1 MQKIEAIKE
10 IIEDLLKIRKNQ
22 YDQHIDLLI
31 EKSWAEDIMNDGRK
45 PLFKEILHEINGT
58 KEKDAE
64 EIWEDFVTEFD
75 APLVKLNNLLEFK
88 DRNDE
93 VLEIEKNM
101 ARLNSKKIL
110 TVKDLEERYSISQ
123 STQKQY
129 RSRLYNALPYHQKV
143 QNGKITYNVDE
154 VERWLE
160 NQHK

>member
-75 APLVKLNNLLEFK
+75 APLVKLNNLLEVK

-101 ARLNSKKIL
+101 ARLNNKKIL
-110 TVKDLEERYSISQ
+110 TVKDLEERYNISK
-123 STQKQY
+123 SSQKQY
-129 RSRLYNALPYHQKV
+129 RSRLYNPLPYHQKV
-143 QNGKITYNVDE
+143 LGGKIVYSVDE
-154 VERWLE
+154 VEKWLE
-160 NQHK
+160 NQYK

>member
-1 MQKIEAIKE
+1 MQKMEAIKE

-75 APLVKLNNLLEFK
+75 APLVKLNNLLEVK

-101 ARLNSKKIL
+101 ARLNNKKIL
-110 TVKDLEERYSISQ
+110 TVKDLEERYNISK
-123 STQKQY
+123 SSQKQY
-129 RSRLYNALPYHQKV
+129 RSRLYNPLPYHQKV
-143 QNGKITYNVDE
+143 LGGKIVYSVDE
-154 VERWLE
+154 VEKWLE
-160 NQHK
+160 NQYK